1 MIQSKIKYDMHF
13 MVPTMCINLNDLLR
27 GNLSCLMKPGKMVFL
42 ANQGKLSHIRK
53 VLKNLKM
60 YKFQVNATSI
70 IELNPLLPFLDC
82 MSGGHSPSIFIGGL
96 VTILVLYDIPV
107 ASMLDHADQSLTRHG
122 SGTEK
127 IIPYKMHYQINVK
140 LFILQRGSTLI

>member
-1 MIQSKIKYDMHF
+1 
-13 MVPTMCINLNDLLR
+13 
-27 GNLSCLMKPGKMVFL
+27 
-42 ANQGKLSHIRK
+42 
-53 VLKNLKM
+53 
-60 YKFQVNATSI
+60 
-70 IELNPLLPFLDC
+70 

-127 IIPYKMHYQINVK
+127 K
-140 LFILQRGSTLI
+140 LYHKKCITK

>member
-1 MIQSKIKYDMHF
+1 MQKLKPYISKF
-13 MVPTMCINLNDLLR
+13 LTNNRQP
-27 GNLSCLMKPGKMVFL
+27 LS
-42 ANQGKLSHIRK
+42 
-53 VLKNLKM
+53 
-60 YKFQVNATSI
+60 KF
-70 IELNPLLPFLDC
+70 LPFLDC

-127 IIPYKMHYQINVK
+127 II
-140 LFILQRGSTLI
+140 ILPMKGRQLL

>member
-1 MIQSKIKYDMHF
+1 
-13 MVPTMCINLNDLLR
+13 
-27 GNLSCLMKPGKMVFL
+27 
-42 ANQGKLSHIRK
+42 
-53 VLKNLKM
+53 
-60 YKFQVNATSI
+60 
-70 IELNPLLPFLDC
+70 

-127 IIPYKMHYQINVK
+127 IIILPMKGRQLSQV
-140 LFILQRGSTLI
+140 FIFYLYSPNFNLML